1 MGGDI
6 DDIPGCLS
14 QSLDTC
20 AESSFLDRAESSYL
34 DLRTIPLGTSLASR
48 RRNFFMT
55 DASVV
60 DKENYRQSAADTAE
74 ARFLEEEDSERLRRK
89 TVQAMTQIQ
98 AFNSIS
104 DPAAFNRN
112 ATRIRE
118 KMKKLEVLQNQLV
131 VPENGDHGNG
141 HILSQLVDNQLS
153 RDEGLL
159 IARGDTTGV
168 QKGAQEPPRISF
180 RDFGALRTM

>member
-14 QSLDTC
+14 QSDDIC
-20 AESSFLDRAESSYL
+20 AESSFLDRAESSFL

-48 RRNFFMT
+48 RRNFFMS

-60 DKENYRQSAADTAE
+60 DKENDRQSSAADTAE

-98 AFNSIS
+98 SFNSMS
-104 DPAAFNRN
+104 DPAAFSRN

-118 KMKKLEVLQNQLV
+118 KMGKLKVLQNQLV
-131 VPENGDHGNG
+131 VPETGDHGNG

-153 RDEGLL
+153 RDERLL
-159 IARGDTTGV
+159 DCR
-168 QKGAQEPPRISF
+168 R
-180 RDFGALRTM
+180 

>member
-1 MGGDI
+1 MGCDI

-14 QSLDTC
+14 QSDDIC
-20 AESSFLDRAESSYL
+20 AESSFLDRAESSFL

-55 DASVV
+55 DASAV
-60 DKENYRQSAADTAE
+60 DKENYHSAADNAE

-98 AFNSIS
+98 TFNSKS
-104 DPAAFNRN
+104 DPTAFNRN

-131 VPENGDHGNG
+131 VPANIDYDNG
-141 HILSQLVDNQLS
+141 HTLGVSQLLDNSLF
-153 RDEGLL
+153 RDE
-159 IARGDTTGV
+159 IGV
-168 QKGAQEPPRISF
+168 QKGARVPLHASFTDFGSF
-180 RDFGALRTM
+180 RTM

>member
-1 MGGDI
+1 MGCDLN
-6 DDIPGCLS
+6 DIPGRLS
-14 QSLDTC
+14 QSDDIC
-20 AESSFLDRAESSYL
+20 AESSFLDRAESSFL
-34 DLRTIPLGTSLASR
+34 DLRTIPQGTSLASR

-60 DKENYRQSAADTAE
+60 DKENYRQSSAADTAE

-131 VPENGDHGNG
+131 APANIDYDNG
-141 HILSQLVDNQLS
+141 HTLGVSQLLDSSLF
-153 RDEGLL
+153 RDEIG
-159 IARGDTTGV
+159 AH
-168 QKGAQEPPRISF
+168 KGAQVPLHASFKDFGSF
-180 RDFGALRTM
+180 RTM

>member
-1 MGGDI
+1 VKSPTKYRKKKSSEDIDRELQAVIDQEILDMGGDI

-141 HILSQLVDNQLS
+141 HILSQLVD
-153 RDEGLL
+153 D
-159 IARGDTTGV
+159 
-168 QKGAQEPPRISF
+168 
-180 RDFGALRTM
+180 

>member
-14 QSLDTC
+14 QSDDICTESSLLDRF
-20 AESSFLDRAESSYL
+20 EDSFLD
-34 DLRTIPLGTSLASR
+34 LRSTIPQGTTLASR

-60 DKENYRQSAADTAE
+60 DKENHRQSSAADTAE

-89 TVQAMTQIQ
+89 TVQAINQIQ
-98 AFNSIS
+98 TFNSMS

-112 ATRIRE
+112 ATRIRD
-118 KMKKLEVLQNQLV
+118 KMRKLEVLQNQLV
-131 VPENGDHGNG
+131 VPENGDHGNSR
-141 HILSQLVDNQLS
+141 ILSQLADNQLS
-153 RDEGLL
+153 RDERLL
-159 IARGDTTGV
+159 KAGDTSGV
-168 QKGAQEPPRISF
+168 LKGAQEAPRVSF
-180 RDFGALRTM
+180 FSTM